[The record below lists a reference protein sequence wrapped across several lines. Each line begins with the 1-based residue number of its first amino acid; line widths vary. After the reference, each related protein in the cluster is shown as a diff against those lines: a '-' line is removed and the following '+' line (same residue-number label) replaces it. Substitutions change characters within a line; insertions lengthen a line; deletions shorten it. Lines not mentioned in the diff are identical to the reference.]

1 MYTYIY
7 IYMYIHTYIYTCIYI
22 QLYLYIHNNNKN
34 SSNIIYIYLNTNPHR
49 AFIFGT
55 PTPSWPVPR
64 NSPVPRIRR
73 PCTWTDGWRAHSI
86 LPAAD
91 GKNPLGH
98 DPRVLGQFAWEHEG
112 FFGLST
118 MYGGLS
124 GKVMKHIRSGGAAF
138 SALNIG
144 DWP

>member
-1 MYTYIY
+1 MYIY
-7 IYMYIHTYIYTCIYI
+7 IYVHAHIHIHMYIYI
-22 QLYLYIHNNNKN
+22 QLYLYIHNKN
-34 SSNIIYIYLNTNPHR
+34 SNTIYIYIPIH
-49 AFIFGT
+49 IE
-55 PTPSWPVPR
+55 PSSLGPVPR
-64 NSPVPRIRR
+64 NSPVPRIQR

-98 DPRVLGQFAWEHEG
+98 GPRVLSQFAWEHEG
-112 FFGLST
+112 FSGLST

-144 DWP
+144 D